1 MLLSENFLL
10 PSALSRRLYEG
21 VRDLPIIDFHNHLDL
36 TAPPVSGITELWLA
50 ADPYKHRLMRMHGV
64 PERLITGDAPDREK
78 FAAWCGMFPMLVGTP
93 VYDWCLMELQLLG
106 CDTLPSAEHAD
117 ALREQLDAAVGGMD
131 TAAILAKFNVAY
143 ASPVASVLDD
153 VSHYAADARFAPSL
167 RGDDA
172 AAPDAAFCERLAQ
185 VSGVKIATL
194 DDYFAALDARID
206 AFIAAGCRFADHAL
220 DDGFAYIADDG
231 KNPARFAAMLA
242 GAPCDAAL
250 TSHILRHLG
259 GEYGRRGLTMQLHL
273 GAMRKTSTRLRT
285 LAGKAGGYAAIGS
298 VALGEIVRLLDDIE
312 KISLPRTI
320 LFPLDPSQTE
330 AAAVLA
336 GSFSKEGVRAVV
348 SEGPAWWWCD
358 HRDGIRR
365 VLDAIAAYA
374 SIDTFVGMTTD
385 SRRVL
390 SFVRHDYFRRI
401 FCSWLADKA
410 ERGEF
415 VCGEET
421 LAAIAARVCCENAR
435 AMV

>member
-64 PERLITGDAPDREK
+64 PERLITGDAPDAEK

-117 ALREQLDAAVGGMD
+117 ALREQLDAAVAGLD

-153 VSHYAADARFAPSL
+153 VTHYAADARCAPSL

-172 AAPDAAFCERLAQ
+172 AAPDAAFCERLAK
-185 VSGVKIATL
+185 VSGVKIAAL

-220 DDGFAYIADDG
+220 DDGFAYIDDDG

-259 GEYGRRGLTMQLHL
+259 GEYGRRDLTMQLHF

-298 VALGEIVRLLDDIE
+298 VQLREIVRLLDDIE

-385 SRRVL
+385 SRSVL